1 MLLTVSL
8 RYFGNTLDINNQR
21 VPHLEPNTRQPSL
34 CPRLPGPLDTQTLTG
49 QQQHTSQSSVQRS
62 RAARR
67 PAGLTSLQTHF
78 PLSVP
83 TLSTRG
89 DGERE
94 EEEGRRQKA
103 AVAEEASGPG
113 YSQDILE
120 QRRT

>member
-34 CPRLPGPLDTQTLTG
+34 CPRLPGPLDTQTLTW
-49 QQQHTSQSSVQRS
+49 QQQHTIQKQCSEESGCEASSWLDES
-62 RAARR
+62 ADTFSSIR
-67 PAGLTSLQTHF
+67 PN
-78 PLSVP
+78 PVYK
-83 TLSTRG
+83 RG
-89 DGERE
+89 WGKGR
-94 EEEGRRQKA
+94 GRRKKA
-103 AVAEEASGPG
+103 EVAQEASGPG